1 MTKDGQ
7 EFYDWATDS
16 RMFHKD
22 EFLENIRKCLECPYF
37 RFKPEEWNHHKA
49 KCCYNSEYGKV
60 IYGTQDKTGNT
71 GYSRLCPKGNK
82 EEIQERYKE
91 IKLTRAK
98 TRLENFKKQ
107 QKDIKEKIKKI
118 EREIRELE
126 GE

>member
-7 EFYDWATDS
+7 EFVEWAKSS
-16 RMFHKD
+16 RMFHGD
-22 EFLENIRKCLECPYF
+22 EFIENIRNCLKCPYF

-49 KCCYNSEYGKV
+49 KCCYNSDNGKV
-60 IYGTQDKTGNT
+60 LYGTQDKTGNT
-71 GYSRLCPKGNK
+71 GYSRLCPKGNQ

-91 IKLTRAK
+91 IRLARAK
-98 TRLENFKKQ
+98 TRLENLKKQ
-107 QKDIKEKIKKI
+107 QNDIKECIKKT